1 MSEDTSIQRAV
12 REIPERTVHA
22 LAEFFRLEAAGGILL
37 IAAAALALICA
48 NSPLEQFYD
57 SFRAMPVAVV
67 FGDLEI
73 AHSLLHWINDGL
85 MAVFFLLVA
94 LELKR
99 EMLSGQ
105 LSSFDQLLLPML
117 CAVAG
122 VAVPASIYWFIN
134 RGDPVAMQG
143 WAVPAAT
150 DIAFALGILSL
161 LGKRVPTSMKLLL
174 STIAVVDDL
183 FAILIIAVFFS
194 ADLSLTMLAWGGAA
208 VAMMALLNRRGVT
221 ALTPY
226 LLLGV
231 VVWVC
236 MLKSGVHATLAG
248 VVTGLMIPHRT
259 KSGTNQS
266 STNQSSTDESAADE
280 RLPAHSPLETL
291 ESALHPWIAYAILPV
306 FAFAN
311 SGLALGDFL
320 PSDVLDPVPL
330 GVALG
335 LLLGKPIGVVGAAWL
350 GQLSGLVRYPDGMD
364 TKAMIGLGLL
374 CGIGFTM
381 SLFIGS
387 LAFSNDGD
395 LAYTSVLGVL
405 FASVLAAVLG
415 YIWLRMVL
423 PAANEVGKPGVAK
436 PKASD

>member
-12 REIPERTVHA
+12 RHIPERTVHA

-37 IAAAALALICA
+37 IVAAALALACA
-48 NSPLEQFYD
+48 NSPLEEFYD

-67 FGDLEI
+67 FGDLQI

-105 LSSFDQLLLPML
+105 LSSFDQVLLPML
-117 CAVAG
+117 CALAG
-122 VAVPASIYWFIN
+122 VVVPASIYWFIN
-134 RGDPVAMQG
+134 RDDPVAMQG

-183 FAILIIAVFFS
+183 IAILIIAVFFS

-259 KSGTNQS
+259 KPAVDA
-266 STNQSSTDESAADE
+266 STTDASMQDE
-280 RLPAHSPLETL
+280 KIRGHSPLETL

-320 PSDVLDPVPL
+320 PEDVLDPVPL

-335 LLLGKPIGVVGAAWL
+335 LLLGKPIGVVAAAWL
-350 GQLSGLVRYPDGMD
+350 GRLSGLVRYPDGID
-364 TKAMIGLGLL
+364 TKSMIGLGLL

-405 FASVLAAVLG
+405 CASVLAAVGG
-415 YIWLRMVL
+415 YVWLRIVL
-423 PAANEVGKPGVAK
+423 PAAGEPGKPGSAK
-436 PKASD
+436 PEASD